1 MRKRFRHTAVRLVS
15 CSGKKL
21 VRYAFAAALF
31 VSVFG
36 MCACGKSK
44 ADGYSARI
52 VQSDSA
58 AEAMAWKQ
66 YCVYTGMYNDTCA
79 VQLRICEKLLD
90 ECAEAGI
97 LDKRGIKVYKKIAK
111 HPSVEKYIELIEEC
125 ENEST
130 FYDTVGEG
138 DAWCDYCDFV
148 LTPRGEC
155 CGD

>member
-1 MRKRFRHTAVRLVS
+1 MRKRIKHYAVRLVS

-36 MCACGKSK
+36 MSACGKNK
-44 ADGYSARI
+44 TEIHDVQI
-52 VQSDSA
+52 VQNDSA
-58 AEAMAWKQ
+58 AEAMAWRQ
-66 YCVYTGMYNDTCA
+66 YCIANGMYNDTCA

-90 ECAEAGI
+90 ECAEAGV
-97 LDKRGIKVYKKIAK
+97 LDKRGVQVYKKIAK
-111 HPSVEKYIELIEEC
+111 HPSVEKYIELIYEC
-125 ENEST
+125 EQEDS

-138 DAWCDYCDFV
+138 DTWCDYCDLV
-148 LTPRGEC
+148 LSPRGEL